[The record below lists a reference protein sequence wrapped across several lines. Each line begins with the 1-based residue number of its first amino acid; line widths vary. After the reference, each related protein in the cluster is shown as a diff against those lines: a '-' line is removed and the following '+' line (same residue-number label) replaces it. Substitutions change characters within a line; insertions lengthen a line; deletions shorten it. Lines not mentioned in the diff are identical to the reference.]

1 VQGSE
6 QEVADM
12 NKQEEKEQK
21 EMNKKG
27 MVMAKALFKTAE
39 LQLSMINR
47 LMASMNKEA
56 ENAKK
61 KKT

>member
-12 NKQEEKEQK
+12 NKEQKEQK
-21 EMNKKG
+21 EMNKRG
-27 MVMAKALFKTAE
+27 MAMAKALFTTAE
-39 LQLSMINR
+39 MQLAMINK
-47 LMASMNKEA
+47 LMKTMNKEA
-56 ENAKK
+56 ENAQK

>member
-1 VQGSE
+1 
-6 QEVADM
+6 M
-12 NKQEEKEQK
+12 NKEQK

-39 LQLSMINR
+39 MQLAMINK
-47 LMASMNKEA
+47 LMEGMKKDA

-61 KKT
+61 KKE

>member
-1 VQGSE
+1 
-6 QEVADM
+6 M